1 MSIWINR
8 NSLDRKTGES
18 IYKDCVIIEELSD
31 YDKRKGKQ
39 PQRLLMFKKD
49 TSGQFFIVP
58 YRVARRYGYHQTNS
72 SWRQIVNSVLMPD
85 GSTKFEPEFTGT
97 FRDYQIE
104 IIPEIIECLQKNN
117 TVIIGLPPG
126 WGKTIIAAYLI
137 WMIGLLPVV
146 IVKQSK
152 VYQGWQKTFK
162 KVLPNARV
170 WLVGD
175 ERIPSKF
182 DIILCMNERIHHIP
196 ERVRKEVGVLIVDET
211 HTIST
216 MSQIDTFLGFQPK
229 YIIFESATFKAS
241 TMWKMAAAV
250 SSEDGV
256 FRISK
261 VPYNFYVIR
270 TGVEGAVDYTKN
282 GDMKPSFTQKSLIEN
297 KVRKL
302 IVQDLIY
309 NHISYRKFICLQ
321 TVTTE
326 IDENIKTL
334 NNLGI
339 SCDSLWGSKSTYSQ
353 SQVLFGTYG
362 KISTGFDEENACDNY
377 WILPVK
383 SDTMIFINSVL
394 SPFLLIQAMG
404 RCMRTLDEVPA
415 FFFLL
420 DDNNNIKN
428 HLRSNRWLIEMTN
441 GNIINADYKTAFIPI
456 NPKYGYKFGTYFTPG
471 IYFKILRNHE
481 YGSFIER
488 GFYPGNEEEIKAG
501 YVLIQTS
508 NSVMEYK
515 KMVCPTTP
523 CFLLTLQYC
532 NLYTLPDSSLYE
544 NQGMLFCK
552 HAIFLKNIV
561 SISVLH

>member
-1 MSIWINR
+1 MSIWIDR
-8 NSLDRKTGES
+8 NNIDRQTGEA
-18 IYKDCVIIEELSD
+18 IYKDCVVVEELND
-31 YDKRKGKQ
+31 YDKSIGKQ

-49 TSGQFFIVP
+49 TTQQFFIVP
-58 YRVARRYGYHQTNS
+58 YRIARKYGYHQTNTF
-72 SWRQIVNSVLMPD
+72 WKQIVNTILMPD
-85 GSTKFEPEFTGT
+85 GTTKIVPEFIGT

-104 IIPEIIECLQKNN
+104 IIPEIIECLQKHN

-137 WMIGLLPVV
+137 WMIGLMPIV

-152 VYQGWQKTFK
+152 VYNGWQKTFK
-162 KVLPNARV
+162 KVLPGARV

-175 ERIPSKF
+175 EPMPDKF
-182 DIILCMNERIHHIP
+182 DIILCMNERIHYIH
-196 ERVRKEVGVLIVDET
+196 ERIRKQLGVLIIDET

-216 MSQIDTFLGFQPK
+216 MTQVDTFLGFQPK
-229 YIIFESATFKAS
+229 YVIFESATFKAS
-241 TMWKMAAAV
+241 SMWRMAATV
-250 SSEDGV
+250 SAEDGV

-270 TGVEGAVDYTKN
+270 TGVEGEADYNKN
-282 GDMKPSFTQKSLIEN
+282 GKLKPASVQKSLIEN

-309 NHISYRKFICLQ
+309 NHINYRKFICLQ

-326 IDENIKTL
+326 IDENIAIL

-339 SCDSLWGSKSTYSQ
+339 TCDTLWGSKNTYSQ

-394 SPFLLIQAMG
+394 SPWLLIQAMG
-404 RCMRTLDEVPA
+404 RVMRTLDEVPC

-420 DDNNNIKN
+420 DENTNIKN

-441 GNIINADYKTAFIPI
+441 GKIINADYKTAFVPM
-456 NPKYGYKFGTYFTPG
+456 NPKYGYKFATCYTNGMF
-471 IYFKILRNHE
+471 FKLLKNHE
-481 YGSFIER
+481 YGSFLER
-488 GFYPGNEEEIKAG
+488 GFYPGNEEEIAAG
-501 YVLIQTS
+501 YLLIQT
-508 NSVMEYK
+508 NNNVMQYK
-515 KMVCPTTP
+515 KIICPTTP

-532 NLYTLPDSSLYE
+532 NLYTLQNGILYD
-544 NQGMLFCK
+544 NNGMLFCR
-552 HAIFLKNIV
+552 HAIFFKNIV
-561 SISVLH
+561 SITVLN